1 MLTDFFLFG
10 MLPPLTGSS
19 KSSVNQKAII
29 MVVVGAFFLSFLN
42 LCAQRSQEAPNDI
55 YSEILDMS
63 VVVLAVAVIFPTSS
77 RWTYWIINMRST
89 STDDV
94 IRLASLRHQLCILD
108 ACQSRFLPFPCA
120 RLDPTGPRIACQI
133 CGES

>member
-1 MLTDFFLFG
+1 ME
-10 MLPPLTGSS
+10 
-19 KSSVNQKAII
+19 A
-29 MVVVGAFFLSFLN
+29 VGAFFLSFLN
-42 LCAQRSQEAPNDI
+42 LCVRRSQEAPDDI

-63 VVVLAVAVIFPTSS
+63 VVVLAVVVIFPTSS

-108 ACQSRFLPFPCA
+108 VCQSRFLPFPCS
-120 RLDPTGPRIACQI
+120 RLTPPHHPLLKPTGPRIACHI
-133 CGES
+133 CGKSRGPRLWSVSRSK